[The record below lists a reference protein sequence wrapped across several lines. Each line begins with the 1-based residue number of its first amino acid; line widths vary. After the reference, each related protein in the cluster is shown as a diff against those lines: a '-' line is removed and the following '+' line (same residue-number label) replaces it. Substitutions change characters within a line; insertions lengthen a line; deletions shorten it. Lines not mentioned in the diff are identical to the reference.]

1 MKRTNI
7 TIKESHLDL
16 LKYVAY
22 LKATTVSGV
31 IRILIED
38 YLNSHK
44 DIARRHEK
52 QRT

>member
-7 TIKESHLDL
+7 TIEESHLDF

-31 IRILIED
+31 IRFLIKE
-38 YLNSHK
+38 YINSHK
-44 DIARRHEK
+44 DIARRHEE
-52 QRT
+52 QHS